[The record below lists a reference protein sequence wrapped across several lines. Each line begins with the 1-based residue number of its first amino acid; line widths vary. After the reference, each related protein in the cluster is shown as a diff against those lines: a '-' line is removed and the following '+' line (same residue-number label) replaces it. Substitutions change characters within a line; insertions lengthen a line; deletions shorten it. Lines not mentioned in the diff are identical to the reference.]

1 MVLKLEKCIDENA
14 KIYIKLNVLKKDG
27 SKGTTV
33 TVDDTVFG
41 IKPNESVVHQA
52 VIAELANGRQG
63 THASKNRSAVRGGG
77 KKPFAQK
84 GRGVARAGTIRS
96 PIWKGGG
103 VVFGPE
109 PHGYDTKMPKKMRR
123 LARRSV
129 LSDKA
134 SAGNLVVVDEI
145 VVGSGKTKE
154 FIEILKVLRLE
165 GKKLTILVS
174 TDNEKVYLAARNIPN
189 IYVVQA
195 TSASTYD
202 LLDCEVLL
210 FEKAG
215 LALLNDSL
223 IVKS

>member
-1 MVLKLEKCIDENA
+1 MELFTLLSNM
-14 KIYIKLNVLKKDG
+14 KINVLKKDG
-27 SKGTTV
+27 TKGTAV
-33 TVDDTVFG
+33 TVDKSVFG

-52 VIAELANGRQG
+52 VVAELANGRQG
-63 THASKNRSAVRGGG
+63 THSSKNRSAVRGGG
-77 KKPFAQK
+77 KKPWKQK
-84 GRGVARAGTIRS
+84 GRGVARAGTTRS

-129 LSDKA
+129 LSSKVSSGD
-134 SAGNLVVVDEI
+134 LVVVDEI
-145 VVGSGKTKE
+145 VIDNGKTKE
-154 FIEILKVLRLE
+154 FVEILNALSLS
-165 GKKLTILVS
+165 GKKLTILVAA
-174 TDNEKVYLAARNIPN
+174 DNEKVLLAARNIPN
-189 IYVVQA
+189 IYVVEA
-195 TSASTYD
+195 RSASTYD

-223 IVKS
+223 MVKS

>member
-1 MVLKLEKCIDENA
+1 MELFTLQSKM
-14 KIYIKLNVLKKDG
+14 KLNVLKKDG

-145 VVGSGKTKE
+145 VVDNGKTKE
-154 FIEILKVLRLE
+154 FIEILKVLSLE
-165 GKKLTILVS
+165 GKKLTILIAAN
-174 TDNEKVYLAARNIPN
+174 NEKVFLAARNIPN

-215 LALLNDSL
+215 LVLLNDSL
-223 IVKS
+223 VVKS

>member
-1 MVLKLEKCIDENA
+1 M
-14 KIYIKLNVLKKDG
+14 KLNVLKLDG
-27 SKGTTV
+27 SKGSSV

-52 VIAELANGRQG
+52 VIAELANSRQG

-84 GRGVARAGTIRS
+84 GRGVARAGTTRS

-129 LSDKA
+129 LSDRA
-134 SAGNLVVVDEI
+134 SAGDLVVVDQI
-145 VVGSGKTKE
+145 DVKNGKTKE
-154 FIEILKVLRLE
+154 FIEVLKALSLE
-165 GKKLTILVS
+165 SKKLTILVAAE
-174 TDNEKVYLAARNIPN
+174 NNKVFLAARNISHV
-189 IYVVQA
+189 YVVVA

-210 FEKAG
+210 FEKAA

-223 IVKS
+223 VVKS

>member
-1 MVLKLEKCIDENA
+1 MELFTLQSKM
-14 KIYIKLNVLKKDG
+14 KLNVLKKDG

-103 VVFGPE
+103 VVFGPQ

-145 VVGSGKTKE
+145 VVDNGKTKE
-154 FIEILKVLRLE
+154 FIEILKVLSLE
-165 GKKLTILVS
+165 GKKLTILIAAN
-174 TDNEKVYLAARNIPN
+174 NEKVFLAARNIPN

>member
-1 MVLKLEKCIDENA
+1 M
-14 KIYIKLNVLKKDG
+14 KIKVLKKDG
-27 SKGTTV
+27 TKGTSV
-33 TVDDTVFG
+33 TVDDSVFG

-52 VIAELANGRQG
+52 VVAELANGRQG

-77 KKPFAQK
+77 RKPFKQK
-84 GRGVARAGTIRS
+84 GRGVARAGTTRS

-109 PHGYDTKMPKKMRR
+109 PHGYETKMPKKMRR

-134 SAGNLVVVDEI
+134 SAGDLVVVEEI
-145 VVGSGKTKE
+145 VVSNGKTKE
-154 FIEILKVLRLE
+154 FIEILKSLSLY

-174 TDNEKVYLAARNIPN
+174 AENEKVFLAARNIPN
-189 IYVVQA
+189 IYVIEA

-223 IVKS
+223 MVKS

>member
-1 MVLKLEKCIDENA
+1 MELFTLQSKM
-14 KIYIKLNVLKKDG
+14 KLNVLKKDG
-27 SKGTTV
+27 SKGTV

-154 FIEILKVLRLE
+154 FIEILKVLSLE

>member
-1 MVLKLEKCIDENA
+1 MELFTLQSKM
-14 KIYIKLNVLKKDG
+14 KLNVLKKDG

-145 VVGSGKTKE
+145 VVDNGKTKE
-154 FIEILKVLRLE
+154 FIEILKVLSLE

>member
-1 MVLKLEKCIDENA
+1 M
-14 KIYIKLNVLKKDG
+14 KLNVLKIDG
-27 SKGTTV
+27 SKGSSV

-52 VIAELANGRQG
+52 VVAELANGRQG

-77 KKPFAQK
+77 RKPFKQK
-84 GRGVARAGTIRS
+84 GRGVARAGTTRS

-109 PHGYDTKMPKKMRR
+109 PHGYETKMPKKMRR

-134 SAGNLVVVDEI
+134 SAGDLVVVEEI
-145 VVGSGKTKE
+145 VVSNGKTKE
-154 FIEILKVLRLE
+154 FIEILKSLSLY

-174 TDNEKVYLAARNIPN
+174 AENEKVFLAARNIPN
-189 IYVVQA
+189 IYVIEA

-210 FEKAG
+210 FEKAA

-223 IVKS
+223 VVKS

>member
-1 MVLKLEKCIDENA
+1 MELFTLQSKM
-14 KIYIKLNVLKKDG
+14 KLNVLKKDG

-145 VVGSGKTKE
+145 VVDNGKTKE
-154 FIEILKVLRLE
+154 FIEILKVLSLE
-165 GKKLTILVS
+165 GKKLTILIAAN
-174 TDNEKVYLAARNIPN
+174 NEKVFLAARNIPN

>member
-1 MVLKLEKCIDENA
+1 MELFTLQSKM
-14 KIYIKLNVLKKDG
+14 KLNVLKKDG

-145 VVGSGKTKE
+145 VVDNGKTKE
-154 FIEILKVLRLE
+154 FIEILKVLSLE

-215 LALLNDSL
+215 LVLLNDSL
-223 IVKS
+223 VVKS